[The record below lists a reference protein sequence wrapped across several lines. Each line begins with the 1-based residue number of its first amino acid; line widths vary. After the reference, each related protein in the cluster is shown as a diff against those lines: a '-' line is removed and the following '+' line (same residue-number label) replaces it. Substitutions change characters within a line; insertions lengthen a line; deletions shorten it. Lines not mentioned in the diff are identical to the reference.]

1 MSNKPLPFVRMTY
14 TPNRTPTGRRTATP
28 AKRAAHYFA
37 FANDREAAQGAE
49 QRGRWYGPDGQ
60 THDHEAV
67 LAWVAARARDH
78 AYTFQALLSVPEGRL
93 RAEDFS
99 RAMQEGKT
107 IDDWRLLTHDDTAY
121 SHAHVL
127 FFRNSRLDKEV
138 FADWHDRVRRELAAL
153 EAASLQAGE
162 RSVVAQLSAEERHG
176 APTQQEE
183 SADAVR
189 PVEELDMAG
198 GLEPG

>member
-1 MSNKPLPFVRMTY
+1 MTKRPLPFVRLTY
-14 TPNRTPTGRRTATP
+14 TPNRTPTGKRTATP
-28 AKRAAHYFA
+28 ARRAARYFA
-37 FANDREAAQGAE
+37 FGNDREAAHGAE

-67 LAWVAARARDH
+67 LAWITARARDH

-93 RAEDFS
+93 QAEDFS

-107 IDDWRLLTHDDTAY
+107 IDDWRLLSHDDTAY

-138 FADWHDRVRRELAAL
+138 FADWRERVRRELAAI
-153 EAASLQAGE
+153 EAASLRAGE

-176 APTQQEE
+176 APAQRPE
-183 SADAVR
+183 SPDAAR
-189 PVEELDMAG
+189 QVEELDVAG
-198 GLEPG
+198 GLELG